1 MLWKGAN
8 SSGKCS
14 STEVSYSAL
23 HCRGAHYVDA
33 STVLLTVAKHHSAQ
47 SITDEGRF
55 KFSFR
60 ALTRII
66 KRVKLLGIS
75 SSLLAICTT
84 ACSLLQSK
92 CLFTGCY
99 FLSGVF
105 GEKKLKQ
112 TSHYRL
118 LCWGGVWKICS
129 MYWLHNSLEWL
140 CIAGEMLGES
150 SHKGDELQDGKLLWG
165 LLKTTQQTCMF

>member
-33 STVLLTVAKHHSAQ
+33 SAVLLTVAKHHSAQ

-118 LCWGGVWKICS
+118 LCFGEVSGKSVLCTGFIILWSGFA
-129 MYWLHNSLEWL
+129 LLEK
-140 CIAGEMLGES
+140 CLGKAHIRVMNYRMENCC
-150 SHKGDELQDGKLLWG
+150 EV
-165 LLKTTQQTCMF
+165 C